1 MRCAFEKSVRRADAS
16 CTRQLIESDDSDA
29 DSSSD
34 DDSSSDEAEASG
46 IEEDDSDEE
55 EEEAG
60 LPCREP
66 WAGISAK
73 TLRGILRQCHWE
85 ATRLAM
91 QDGALKDL
99 GPIGHFRNP
108 PAPVKGMALSREVEG
123 SIFEKLEKE

>member
-1 MRCAFEKSVRRADAS
+1 MTLTLMASSVLLLLFAFLLRTAAVSAG
-16 CTRQLIESDDSDA
+16 
-29 DSSSD
+29 
-34 DDSSSDEAEASG
+34 SSSDEAEASG
-46 IEEDDSDEE
+46 IEEDDSDDE

-91 QDGALKDL
+91 QDDALKEL

-108 PAPVKGMALSREVEG
+108 PAPVKGMALSRKVEG